1 MVFDDGPA
9 DALTVLL
16 VQLEQEILGSYS
28 TVLRVVVDITESR
41 VKENLHKAS
50 ELFLADAV
58 LRDDFSHRLE
68 EVLLHGGGV
77 LEVVDKAKISK
88 RH

>member
-16 VQLEQEILGSYS
+16 VQLKQEVLGSYS

-41 VKENLHKAS
+41 VKEDLHKAS
-50 ELFLADAV
+50 ELFLANAF
-58 LRDDFSHRLE
+58 LRDYFSHRLE
-68 EVLLHGGGV
+68 QVLLHRG
-77 LEVVDKAKISK
+77 
-88 RH
+88 